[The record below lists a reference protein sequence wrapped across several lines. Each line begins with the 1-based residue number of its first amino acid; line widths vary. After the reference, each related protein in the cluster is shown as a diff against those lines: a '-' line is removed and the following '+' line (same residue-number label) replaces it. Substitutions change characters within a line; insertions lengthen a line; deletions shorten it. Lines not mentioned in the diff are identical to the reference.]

1 MSKNTNNIESLLKLY
16 MKRTEKEKQDYIVE
30 LYKKNKA
37 LKDKVKNLDGE
48 KSEIYDLLVGSN
60 GEKRYTHEELVSF
73 IIKNVGTRKIK
84 EEKK

>member
-30 LYKKNKA
+30 LYRENNDLKHWNETLKSIAREDKKTIDSLRAINNILA
-37 LKDKVKNLDGE
+37 TNVP
-48 KSEIYDLLVGSN
+48 
-60 GEKRYTHEELVSF
+60 SF
-73 IIKNVGTRKIK
+73 SIKNVGTIKIK